1 MSGPVGVLV
10 WLPDV
15 PRASRLIGTS
25 PTLALACA
33 GLAGSLEGGAPLLEV
48 APALK
53 VPVPLPPAG
62 IHL

>member
-25 PTLALACA
+25 PTLAFACA
-33 GLAGSLEGGAPLLEV
+33 GLAGCLEGGAPLLEV
-48 APALK
+48 APA
-53 VPVPLPPAG
+53 
-62 IHL
+62 